1 MRTLF
6 SGVLSL
12 VIIST
17 AIGFAA
23 EKAGDDVKSGLAL
36 GEVVPAFNVRDITGP
51 QKGKTLCYRCR
62 YGNAPT
68 VAIFARE
75 IDDSLKSLIKQIDDR
90 QVAETDKGLK
100 SFVIF
105 INDDP
110 DTIEPKIE
118 SLARDQKLT
127 GTPLTLIEGVQ
138 GPPEYK
144 VAKDAAVTVMM
155 WVEGELKV
163 NRAFAKGKLDSAAVK
178 QLVGETSK
186 ILGN

>member
-1 MRTLF
+1 MRTLL
-6 SGVLSL
+6 SEVLLL
-12 VIIST
+12 VFVSSS
-17 AIGFAA
+17 IGFAA
-23 EKAGDDVKSGLAL
+23 EKAGDDVKSGLPV

-51 QKGKTLCYRCR
+51 QRGKTLCYRCR
-62 YGNAPT
+62 FGNAPT

-75 IDDSLKSLIKQIDDR
+75 IDDSLKALVKQIDDR
-90 QVAETDKGLK
+90 QVAEADKGLK

-118 SLARDQKLT
+118 SLAKDQKLT

-144 VAKDAAVTVMM
+144 IAKDATVTVMM
-155 WVEGELKV
+155 WVEGEVKV
-163 NRAFAKGKLDSAAVK
+163 NRAFAKNKLDAAAVK

>member
-1 MRTLF
+1 MRTMF
-6 SGVLSL
+6 SGILSL
-12 VIIST
+12 AIAST

-23 EKAGDDVKSGLAL
+23 ERAGDDLKPGLAV
-36 GEVVPAFNVRDITGP
+36 GEIVPAFNVRDITGP

-68 VAIFARE
+68 VAIFARD
-75 IDDSLKSLIKQIDDR
+75 IDDSLKSLVKQIDDR
-90 QVAETDKGLK
+90 QVAESDKGLK

-118 SLARDQKLT
+118 SLAKDQKLT

-138 GPPEYK
+138 GPPDYK
-144 VAKDAAVTVMM
+144 IARESAVTVMM

-163 NRAFAKGKLDSAAVK
+163 NRAFAKNKLDSAAVK